1 MRRKGARAND
11 VMKLNRRADL
21 EQLRSTGPIER
32 ERQFGPIWQNM
43 RTHH

>member
-11 VMKLNRRADL
+11 VMKLNRCADL
-21 EQLRSTGPIER
+21 EQLRPTGPIEG
-32 ERQFGPIWQNM
+32 ERQFGAIWQNV